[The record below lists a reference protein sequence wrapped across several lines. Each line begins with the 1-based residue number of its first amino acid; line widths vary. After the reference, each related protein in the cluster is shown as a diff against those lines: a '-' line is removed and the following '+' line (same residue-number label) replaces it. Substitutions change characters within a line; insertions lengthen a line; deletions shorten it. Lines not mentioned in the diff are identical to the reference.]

1 MKETAMTDVAS
12 KSSDPGDDRPVLTN
26 RQGHQ
31 VYDNQNQRTV
41 GARGPATLE
50 NYQFLEKISHFD
62 RERIPERVV
71 HARGAVAYGYFEAT
85 GQWGDEPIAQYTRAK
100 PFAEAGKRTDLAIRF
115 STVIGGRDSSEA
127 ARDPRG
133 FAVKFYTED
142 GNWDL
147 VGNNL
152 GVFFIRDAIKF
163 PDVIHSLKPDP
174 ITFRQEPA
182 RIFDFMS
189 QTPEAMHMIV
199 NLFSPRGIPL
209 NYRHMQG
216 FGVNTYKWVNA
227 AGETQLVKYHWQP
240 HQGVKSLTAA
250 DAANIQANDLGHA
263 SRDLWDAIERG
274 DYPKWDLYVQM
285 MSDEEHPE
293 LDFDPLDDTKT
304 WPEQDFVPKMVG
316 TMTLTSNVS
325 DHHNENEQI
334 SFGTGV
340 LIDGLDFSDDKMLV
354 GRTFSYSDTQRYR
367 VGPNYLQLPVN
378 SPKNARVATNQR
390 GGQMSY
396 GVDLGEG
403 QNPHVNYEP
412 STMGGLREG
421 TYPTHDEQGPTI
433 VGRLTRKRI
442 PRTNDYEQAG
452 QRFRLMNDWE
462 RDDLVHNFVTLI
474 SEATREVQERMVWH
488 FLMVEDELGLRVGEG
503 LGISPDDVRQLEPL
517 ASQTLNDKELERL
530 SNLGKNG
537 PRDVEGLTMT
547 HCVPNEHVVVER

>member
-1 MKETAMTDVAS
+1 MTDQVENVDG
-12 KSSDPGDDRPVLTN
+12 SSGPTLTN
-26 RQGHQ
+26 RQGHA

-71 HARGAVAYGYFEAT
+71 HARGFVAYGDFETT
-85 GQWGDEPIAQYTRAK
+85 GKWGEEPIERYTRAK
-100 PFAEAGKRTDLAIRF
+100 LFSTAGKKTHVAIRF

-174 ITFRQEPA
+174 VTFRQEPA

-189 QTPEAMHMIV
+189 QTPESMHMLV
-199 NLFSPRGIPL
+199 NLFSPRGIPAS
-209 NYRHMQG
+209 YRHMQG
-216 FGVNTYKWVNA
+216 FGVNTYKWANSE
-227 AGETQLVKYHWQP
+227 GETHLVKYHFQP
-240 HQGVKSLTAA
+240 RQGVKSLTEA
-250 DAANIQANDLGHA
+250 DAANIQADDLGHA
-263 SRDLWDAIERG
+263 SKDLFGAIESG
-274 DYPKWDLYVQM
+274 DFPKWDLYVQL
-285 MSDEEHPE
+285 MSDDEHSE

-304 WPEQDFVPKMVG
+304 WPEEVFEPKLIG
-316 TMTLTSNVS
+316 TMTLNSNVS

-340 LIDGLDFSDDKMLV
+340 LVDGLDFSDDKMLV

-378 SPKNARVATNQR
+378 SPKNATVATNQR

-396 GVDLGEG
+396 GIDLGEE

-412 STMGGLREG
+412 STTGGLHEAD
-421 TYPTHDEQGPTI
+421 YPTHDEQGPEL

-442 PRTNDYEQAG
+442 PKTNDYQQAG
-452 QRFRLMNDWE
+452 ERFRLMEDWE
-462 RDDLVHNFVTLI
+462 RDDLVANLVANVG
-474 SEATREVQERMVWH
+474 EATRDVQERMVWH
-488 FLMVEDELGLRVGEG
+488 LLMCEDELGLRVGEG
-503 LGISPDDVRQLEPL
+503 LGITPDDVRHLEPL
-517 ASQTLNDKELERL
+517 ATQTLSEQERERM
-530 SNLGKNG
+530 SSLGKNG
-537 PRDVEGLTMT
+537 PRDVEGHTMT
-547 HCVPNEHVVVER
+547 HCVPNEHVVVTR

>member
-1 MKETAMTDVAS
+1 MTDVAS
-12 KSSDPGDDRPVLTN
+12 QSSAEGDDRPILTN

-71 HARGAVAYGYFEAT
+71 HARGFVAFGDFEAT
-85 GQWGDEPIAQYTRAK
+85 GKWGEEPISRYTRAK
-100 PFAEAGKRTDLAIRF
+100 LFAEPGKRTDVAIRF

-163 PDVIHSLKPDP
+163 PDVIHALKPDP
-174 ITFRQEPA
+174 ITFRQEPG

-189 QTPEAMHMIV
+189 QTPEAMHMLV
-199 NLFSPRGIPL
+199 NLFSPRGIPAD
-209 NYRHMQG
+209 YRHMQG
-216 FGVNTYKWVNA
+216 FGVNTYKWVNGE
-227 AGETQLVKYHWQP
+227 GETRLVKYHWQP
-240 HQGVKSLTAA
+240 HQGVKSLTEA
-250 DAANIQANDLGHA
+250 DAANIQATDTGHA
-263 SRDLWDAIERG
+263 SRDLYEAIERG
-274 DYPKWDLYVQM
+274 DYPKWDLYVQLM
-285 MSDEEHPE
+285 EDGDHPE

-304 WPEQDFVPKMVG
+304 WPEQDFEPKLVG
-316 TMTLTSNVS
+316 TMTLNRNVS

-340 LIDGLDFSDDKMLV
+340 LVDGLDFSDDKMLV

-367 VGPNYLQLPVN
+367 VGANYLQLPVN
-378 SPKNARVATNQR
+378 APKNARVATNQR

-396 GVDLGEG
+396 GHDQGEG

-412 STMGGLREG
+412 SITGGLREG
-421 TYPTHDEQGPTI
+421 TYPTHDEQGPEI
-433 VGRLTRKRI
+433 RGRLTRARI
-442 PRTNDYEQAG
+442 PLTNDYLQAG
-452 QRFRLMNDWE
+452 QRYQLLEGWE
-462 RDDLVHNFVTLI
+462 KDDLVANFTNLI
-474 SEATREVQERMVWH
+474 GQADRKVQERMLWH
-488 FLMVEDELGLRVGEG
+488 FYMTDDELGTRVGEG
-503 LGISPDDVRQLEPL
+503 LGIRLDEVRDLGPL
-517 ASQTLNDKELERL
+517 QSQTLSEDEAAWMK
-530 SNLGKNG
+530 NLGSNG
-537 PRDVEGLTMT
+537 PRNVEGLTMT